1 MNSNSKLAN
10 DLRRFLHEEP
20 ASARDFFHQLRAAE
34 RPFLLRSDVQDILA
48 GFCASDGAP
57 AAEES
62 PLVQALDIAQEV
74 TIEPNWIY
82 LALRRRPASWAYLR
96 IHLETLAVE
105 AVDVAGYLA
114 CKERL
119 VDGARAD
126 EDWTLEIDLE
136 PFSRHLAKLKEARS
150 IGRGVEFLN
159 RRLSSRLFEG
169 GGKGE
174 ELLLDFLRVHAYRD
188 RQLLLN
194 GSIQDVADLRRALR
208 EAIDRLSRLGT
219 AATWHEHQPALRALG
234 FEPGWGRTVA
244 QVIETM
250 GLLLD
255 ILEAPS
261 PDALETFLG
270 RLPMIFSIAIISPHG
285 WFGQANVLGRPDTGG
300 QVVYILDQV
309 RALEQEMRR
318 GLFDQGLN
326 IAPQIV
332 VVTRLIPE
340 AEGTTCDQRVEEI
353 AATRNARILRV
364 PFREP

>member
-136 PFSRHLAKLKEARS
+136 PFSRHLAKLKEAKS

-159 RRLSSRLFEG
+159 RRL
-169 GGKGE
+169 
-174 ELLLDFLRVHAYRD
+174 
-188 RQLLLN
+188 
-194 GSIQDVADLRRALR
+194 
-208 EAIDRLSRLGT
+208 
-219 AATWHEHQPALRALG
+219 
-234 FEPGWGRTVA
+234 
-244 QVIETM
+244 
-250 GLLLD
+250 
-255 ILEAPS
+255 
-261 PDALETFLG
+261 
-270 RLPMIFSIAIISPHG
+270 
-285 WFGQANVLGRPDTGG
+285 
-300 QVVYILDQV
+300 
-309 RALEQEMRR
+309 
-318 GLFDQGLN
+318 
-326 IAPQIV
+326 
-332 VVTRLIPE
+332 
-340 AEGTTCDQRVEEI
+340 
-353 AATRNARILRV
+353 
-364 PFREP
+364 